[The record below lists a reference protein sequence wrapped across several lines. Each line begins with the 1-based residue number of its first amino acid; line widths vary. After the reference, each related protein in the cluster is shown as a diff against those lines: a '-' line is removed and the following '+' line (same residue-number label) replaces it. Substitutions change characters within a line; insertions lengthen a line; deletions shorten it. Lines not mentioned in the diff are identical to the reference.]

1 MNTKKLYFY
10 IWVNAVLT
18 YYSSDNTWNLNLYHN
33 VDFYNCNDSTA
44 FIIRKD
50 ISPAQA
56 AHYIKKYKLQFEPEY
71 SDNGRITF
79 SRHKSKMF

>member
-18 YYSSDNTWNLNLYHN
+18 YYTSDNTWNLNLYHN
-33 VDFYNCNDSTA
+33 VDFYHSDSTA

-50 ISPAQA
+50 ISPKQA
-56 AHYIKKYKLQFEPEY
+56 ADYIKKYKLQFEKEY

-79 SRHKSKMF
+79 SRHKSKMY